1 MTANEA
7 PSNIIISFVKCT
19 ILYLFWYQYEI
30 SFCPLTSAVTQKIE
44 NVRHGYTINTYNK

>member
-19 ILYLFWYQYEI
+19 ISYLFWYQDGRFFPDDI
-30 SFCPLTSAVTQKIE
+30 FKIIFFNE
-44 NVRHGYTINTYNK
+44 NV

>member
-19 ILYLFWYQYEI
+19 ILYLFWYH
-30 SFCPLTSAVTQKIE
+30 KIDKVE
-44 NVRHGYTINTYNK
+44 HLMQ